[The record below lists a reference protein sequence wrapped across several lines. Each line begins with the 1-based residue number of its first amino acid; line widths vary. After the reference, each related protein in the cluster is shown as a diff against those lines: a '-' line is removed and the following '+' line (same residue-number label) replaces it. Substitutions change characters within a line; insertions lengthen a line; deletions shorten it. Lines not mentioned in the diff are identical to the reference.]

1 MLESQDEP
9 GVDQEKWLQQLSWG
23 AGPQLQD
30 NSIVGLVEGHR
41 TADPAV
47 VPFGTLRMLSRKRL
61 KIRFVFDQSLMQLK
75 GKISVF
81 VRIIE

>member
-23 AGPQLQD
+23 AGPQFQD
-30 NSIVGLVEGHR
+30 NSIVGLVEGHWA
-41 TADPAV
+41 TDPAV
-47 VPFGTLRMLSRKRL
+47 VPFGALRMLCRKRL
-61 KIRFVFDQSLMQLK
+61 KTRFILDQSLMQLK

-81 VRIIE
+81 DADH